1 MVLMAFHF
9 AMAMAQASVQEVTLA
24 NLDVTVW
31 SPTASWGT
39 KCPVLIFSHGFHGS
53 SMQSLFLM
61 EAFATAGY
69 WVFAPNHHD
78 AVYRGSESKW
88 ADRPAVPFLDP
99 AVWSDATYRDRA
111 EDIVHLIT
119 AIKADPRF
127 RSADFSRLGLVGHS
141 LGGYTVLGLAG
152 AWPSWRIPSVKAVL
166 ALSPYARPLVEHGSL
181 GHLSAPVR
189 YQGGTRDLGT
199 LTVKRPQGAYDLSPP
214 PKYLVEFDGAGHFA
228 WTNLTTTAHQDIVTY
243 SLAFLNHY
251 VKGAPADRVLTT
263 PRPGVTLLRYDS
275 ELGRNSH

>member
-1 MVLMAFHF
+1 M
-9 AMAMAQASVQEVTLA
+9 TLA
-24 NLDVTVW
+24 DLDVTVW
-31 SPTASWGT
+31 SPTASWGS

-53 SMQSLFLM
+53 SMQSQFLM
-61 EAFATAGY
+61 EAFAKAGY

-78 AVYRGSESKW
+78 ADPQVS
-88 ADRPAVPFLDP
+88 FLHP
-99 AVWSDATYRDRA
+99 AVWSDATYRARA
-111 EDIVHLIT
+111 EDIVHLIS

-152 AWPSWRIPSVKAVL
+152 AWPSWRIPGVKAVL

-181 GHLSAPVR
+181 GRLSAPVM

-199 LTVKRPQGAYDLSPP
+199 RTVKRPQGAYAVSPP
-214 PKYLVEFDGAGHFA
+214 PKYLVEFGGAAHFA
-228 WTNLTTTAHQDIVTY
+228 WTNLTTTAHSDIVVY

-251 VKGAPADRVLTT
+251 VKGMSAERVLTT
-263 PRPGVTLLRYDS
+263 ASPGVSLLRYDT
-275 ELGRNSH
+275 GTRRKTKR